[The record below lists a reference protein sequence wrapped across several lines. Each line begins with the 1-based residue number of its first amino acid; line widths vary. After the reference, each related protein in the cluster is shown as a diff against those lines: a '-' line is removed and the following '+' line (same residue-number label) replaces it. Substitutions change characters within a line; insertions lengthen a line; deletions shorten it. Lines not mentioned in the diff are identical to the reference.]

1 MTDPATGD
9 QPTGQTT
16 GQPTGQ
22 TPRAARQRRPSRR
35 RTLTE
40 SLGSI
45 VLACEALT
53 VFLASLVAFGLD
65 AVHPLPP
72 AAALIGGGVLFIA
85 LIMTAGLLR
94 HRYGLIVGWVLQ
106 ALLIATGFL
115 VPVMF
120 FLGAIFVAMWTYAI
134 LTGTRIDRTK
144 ETA

>member
-1 MTDPATGD
+1 MTEPTAGDGVTDSSPKAPARG
-9 QPTGQTT
+9 
-16 GQPTGQ
+16 
-22 TPRAARQRRPSRR
+22 RPARR

-72 AAALIGGGVLFIA
+72 VVALVGGGVLFLAMVVTI
-85 LIMTAGLLR
+85 GLLR
-94 HRYGLIVGWVLQ
+94 HSWGVTVGWVLQ
-106 ALLIATGFL
+106 ALLLATGFL

-120 FLGAIFVAMWTYAI
+120 FLGAVFAAMWTYAI
-134 LTGTRIDRTK
+134 ITGTRIDRTK
-144 ETA
+144 EKV